1 MDFER
6 AFSPTFAKT
15 EHLIYI
21 KKQGC
26 TDLSVEQLLFS
37 LLTIISLSANKMK
50 FTGGNFVSHE
60 FRLQPYNFV

>member
-6 AFSPTFAKT
+6 AFVRT

-21 KKQGC
+21 KKQGSI
-26 TDLSVEQLLFS
+26 DLSAEQLLFS

-50 FTGGNFVSHE
+50 FTGGNFVVHE